1 MYGLAASVPVVVGS
15 CAKIASSGAEG
26 VARVDLDVVI
36 VTYNSGDLLP
46 DVIGPLP
53 DDVNVI
59 VVDNASRDNSID
71 VANELGLKVLS
82 EAANTGFAAAANRGA
97 AVGTSEFI
105 LFLNPDAVVEAT
117 ALSNLL
123 REFDDEQVAVVSP
136 RLTRPDGT
144 PLVTQWPF
152 PSSHRAWRDAIGLKS
167 PDTSSEGE
175 FVVGAVFLC
184 RRSAFESVGGFDE
197 RFWLYGEETDLCRRL
212 RDDNW
217 TLRLVADVT
226 ASHIGKASWKGV
238 RFVAGEHRQ
247 RGAEHFIV
255 KHEGRVGL
263 LSYRLARV
271 VDSSLR
277 SVFLRS
283 SPFRDHHRQRL
294 HDTLRA
300 IVRSPMRV
308 PVDSPVTR
316 VPGAGLVVF
325 GLEPWGEGELPMKTE
340 ITKLLIDEPE
350 RRVLYV
356 EPSFVPTLALAR
368 TMRRPR
374 HAGLR
379 PVHADGRVVLFQLVQ
394 FGSVASGRVNSWLAG
409 RQIRRAVRLFG
420 LDGPAYVVEDPAF
433 GDVVRSSGVPV
444 VELSTSSVEPKPHCD
459 LPLRERLQHARQPEP
474 SERFRVLYLS
484 HRAELVGNS
493 LAMLR
498 LLAALPN
505 VDAHVILGE
514 HGPLEKRLAAAG
526 IAVECLPVDSSLI
539 VDSAHARLGNRL
551 RGGQLALMRRS
562 VDQITDRVRELEP
575 DLIHTTTMT
584 SAILGAL
591 AARRAH
597 VPIVWQVRGNIS
609 RSNMSLPA
617 LLGFRVASRILPD
630 AILTNS
636 WKTWSTLGLTRRG
649 PTTASQVVGDLVQT
663 VDADAVPHGPRPL
676 TVAIVSRLVPW
687 KGQQVFL
694 DAFARAF
701 AGSDAVALVVGEGV
715 DESYETE
722 LRQQVADLGI
732 VGQVRFTGFVDDVPS
747 LLRDVDVLVHA
758 STHPEQFS
766 QTVVEGMAAGLAV
779 VTSQA
784 AETVRMISDG
794 MDGLVF
800 PDSDVASLAD
810 CLTRLAADP
819 VMRRR
824 LGEAARRRA
833 TIYRPE
839 VVADQVL
846 RTYRQVV
853 TVAENRRAKR

>member
-1 MYGLAASVPVVVGS
+1 MTA
-15 CAKIASSGAEG
+15 SGAEG

-71 VANELGLKVLS
+71 VANELGLTVLS

-97 AVGTSEFI
+97 AVGTSKFI
-105 LFLNPDAVVEAT
+105 LFLNPDAVVEAA

-123 REFDDEQVAVVSP
+123 REFDDGQVAVVSP

-152 PSSHRAWRDAIGLKS
+152 PSAHHAWRDAIGLKS
-167 PDTSSEGE
+167 PETSSEGE

-197 RFWLYGEETDLCRRL
+197 RFWLYGEETDICRRL

-238 RFVAGEHRQ
+238 RSVAGEHRQ

-255 KHEGRVGL
+255 KHEGRMGL
-263 LSYRLARV
+263 LSYRLARI

-277 SVFLRS
+277 LAFLRS

-294 HDTLRA
+294 HDTLLA
-300 IVRSPMRV
+300 IFRSPMRV
-308 PVDSPVTR
+308 AVDSPVTR

-325 GLEPWGEGELPMKTE
+325 GIEPWSEGDLPMKTE
-340 ITKLLIDEPE
+340 LSKLLIDEPE

-356 EPSFVPTLALAR
+356 EPSFVPTLAHAPTTR
-368 TMRRPR
+368 QAR

-394 FGSVASGRVNSWLAG
+394 FGSVASGRVNRWLAG

-433 GDVVRSSGVPV
+433 VDVVRRWGVPV
-444 VELSTSSVEPKPHCD
+444 VEWPASSGELNPQRDLS
-459 LPLRERLQHARQPEP
+459 LRARLQHASEPEP
-474 SERFRVLYLS
+474 SERFRVMYLS

-514 HGPLEKRLAAAG
+514 HGPLEKRLIDAG
-526 IAVECLPVDSSLI
+526 ITVDCLPVDSSLI
-539 VDSAHARLGNRL
+539 VDGAHARLGNRL
-551 RGGQLALMRRS
+551 RSGQLAAMRLS
-562 VDQITDRVRELEP
+562 VDQIAERIRELEP
-575 DLIHTTTMT
+575 DLIHSTTMT

-597 VPIVWQVRGNIS
+597 VPIVWQIRGNIS
-609 RSNMSLPA
+609 RSNMSFPA
-617 LLGFRVASRILPD
+617 VLGLRVASQIFPD

-649 PTTASQVVGDLVQT
+649 PTTASQVVGDLVQS
-663 VDADAVPHGPRPL
+663 VEPDAMPRDARPL

-694 DAFARAF
+694 DAFASVF
-701 AGSDAVALVVGEGV
+701 AGTGAVALLVGDPV
-715 DESYETE
+715 DEAYAIE
-722 LRQQVADLGI
+722 LHQQVADLGI
-732 VGQVRFTGFVDDVPS
+732 GDQVRFTGFVEDVPS
-747 LLRDVDVLVHA
+747 LLRDVDILVHA

-766 QTVVEGMAAGLAV
+766 QTVIEGMAAGLAV
-779 VTSQA
+779 VTSEA
-784 AETVRMISDG
+784 SETIRVISDG
-794 MDGLVF
+794 MDGLVY
-800 PDSDVASLAD
+800 PDSDVAALAD
-810 CLTRLAADP
+810 RLTVLAGNP

-833 TIYRPE
+833 ALYRPE

-853 TVAENRRAKR
+853 TVAQIRRTTR

>member
-1 MYGLAASVPVVVGS
+1 MVG
-15 CAKIASSGAEG
+15 SGAEG

-46 DVIGPLP
+46 DVVGPLP
-53 DDVNVI
+53 DEVNVI

-71 VANELGLKVLS
+71 VANELGLTVLS

-97 AVGTSEFI
+97 AVGTSKFI

-152 PSSHRAWRDAIGLKS
+152 PSSHHAWRDAIGLKS
-167 PDTSSEGE
+167 PETSSEGE

-217 TLRLVADVT
+217 TLRMVADVT

-238 RFVAGEHRQ
+238 RSVAGEHRQ

-263 LSYRLARV
+263 LSYRLARI

-277 SVFLRS
+277 LAFLRS
-283 SPFRDHHRQRL
+283 SPFRDHHRRRL

-300 IVRSPMRV
+300 VLRSPMRV
-308 PVDSPVTR
+308 AVDSPVTR

-325 GLEPWGEGELPMKTE
+325 GLEPWGEGDLSMKTE

-356 EPSFVPTLALAR
+356 EPAFVPTLEFVR
-368 TMRRPR
+368 TTRRPR
-374 HAGLR
+374 RAGLR
-379 PVHADGRVVLFQLVQ
+379 PVHADGRIVRCQLVQ
-394 FGSVASGRVNSWLAG
+394 FGSVASGRVNRWLAG

-433 GDVVRSSGVPV
+433 VGVVGRWGVPV
-444 VELSTSSVEPKPHCD
+444 VDWSASSGEPTSHRDLSLQT
-459 LPLRERLQHARQPEP
+459 RLQQVRQPEP
-474 SERFRVLYLS
+474 SERFRVVYLS

-514 HGPLEKRLAAAG
+514 HGPLEQRLVAAG
-526 IAVECLPVDSSLI
+526 VAVDCLPVDSSLI
-539 VDSAHARLGNRL
+539 VDSVHARLGNRL
-551 RGGQLALMRRS
+551 RGGQLAAMGSS
-562 VDQITDRVRELEP
+562 VDQITERIREIGP
-575 DLIHTTTMT
+575 DLIHSTTMT
-584 SAILGAL
+584 SAILGAF

-597 VPIVWQVRGNIS
+597 VPIVWQIRGNIS

-617 LLGFRVASRILPD
+617 VLGLRIASQILPD

-649 PTTASQVVGDLVQT
+649 PTTASQVVGDLVQS
-663 VDADAVPHGPRPL
+663 VEPGASHDDARPL
-676 TVAIVSRLVPW
+676 TVAVVSRLVPW

-694 DAFARAF
+694 DAFASAF
-701 AGSDAVALVVGEGV
+701 AGTDAIALVVGDAV
-715 DESYETE
+715 DEAYAIE
-722 LRQQVADLGI
+722 LHQQAVDLGI
-732 VGQVRFTGFVDDVPS
+732 DGQVRFTGFVDDVPS
-747 LLRDVDVLVHA
+747 LLRNVDILVHA

-766 QTVVEGMAAGLAV
+766 QTVIEGMAAGLAV
-779 VTSQA
+779 VTSEA
-784 AETVRMISDG
+784 AETTRVISDG
-794 MDGLVF
+794 MDGLVY
-800 PDSDVASLAD
+800 PNSDVGSLAD
-810 CLTRLAADP
+810 RLTVLAGDP

-833 TIYRPE
+833 ALYRPE

-853 TVAENRRAKR
+853 TVAQNRRTKQ